1 MEHDYR
7 NQKNGLSDSYGYLG
21 KCRTEYARFFETGR
35 FLYYKEHL
43 PAYFQYVALYGCE
56 QDGRLVGFIGVA
68 ENNIEMLFI
77 HNDYRKKVLARS

>member
-35 FLYYKEHL
+35 FFVLRGRVLIAFGLVKQL
-43 PAYFQYVALYGCE
+43 NINAINKCNLFVVLVFYG
-56 QDGRLVGFIGVA
+56 A
-68 ENNIEMLFI
+68 
-77 HNDYRKKVLARS
+77 